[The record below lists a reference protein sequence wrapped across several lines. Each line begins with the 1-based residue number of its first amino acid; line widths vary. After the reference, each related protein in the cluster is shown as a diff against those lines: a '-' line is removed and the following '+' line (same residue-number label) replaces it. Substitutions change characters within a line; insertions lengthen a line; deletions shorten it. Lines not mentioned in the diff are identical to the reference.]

1 MGPYLSAMTKKTAKP
16 ARPPK
21 LRPDANEIAFRVLQE
36 ATGEKPKTIPGQ
48 GPKNPD
54 AVARGSKG
62 GKKGGKARGSALPPT
77 RRSEIAKKAAD
88 TRWGKE

>member
-1 MGPYLSAMTKKTAKP
+1 MTKKKTKP
-16 ARPPK
+16 ARPAK

-54 AVARGSKG
+54 AVTRGA
-62 GKKGGKARGSALPPT
+62 KGGKARAERLPAEA
-77 RRSEIAKKAAD
+77 RVAIAKRAAAARRRLAED
-88 TRWGKE
+88 GGSR

>member
-1 MGPYLSAMTKKTAKP
+1 MTKKTAKP

-62 GKKGGKARGSALPPT
+62 GKKGGRVRAARLTEDELSAIGRKGGRPK
-77 RRSEIAKKAAD
+77 RKRGA
-88 TRWGKE
+88 